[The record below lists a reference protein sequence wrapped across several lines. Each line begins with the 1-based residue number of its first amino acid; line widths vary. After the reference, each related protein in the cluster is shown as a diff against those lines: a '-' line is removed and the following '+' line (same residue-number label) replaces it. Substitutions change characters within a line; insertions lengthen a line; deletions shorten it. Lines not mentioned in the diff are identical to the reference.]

1 MCVGALL
8 LQSACLVFGD
18 RFVGQHLRLAWGDV
32 VVSLLTEQGLELG
45 GLLRSFSPQTIIG

>member
-1 MCVGALL
+1 MGALL